1 MGRREKKLL
10 FSIFFGYLYRIRLAK
25 DKKNNPSF
33 SHRGAGGRL
42 LIKVLYWEAPLRG
55 PTPYPF
61 INHFRQKRYP
71 FRVLYIGQM
80 QEPLWAPN
88 KWYPSQNF
96 VSLVNALS
104 VKYTVNY
111 KPESFL
117 DFFAAT
123 IKRICYPLV

>member
-1 MGRREKKLL
+1 MGRREKNC
-10 FSIFFGYLYRIRLAK
+10 FSPSFLGICIELDWLKI
-25 DKKNNPSF
+25 KKNNPSF

-71 FRVLYIGQM
+71 FRVPYIGQM

-104 VKYTVNY
+104 VKYIVNY

>member
-1 MGRREKKLL
+1 ML

-25 DKKNNPSF
+25 DKKIDPSF
-33 SHRGAGGRL
+33 SHRGGGL

-61 INHFRQKRYP
+61 TNHFRQKRYP
-71 FRVLYIGQM
+71 FRVPYIGQM